1 MSSKTILVEHI
12 ASIATDLDTATSR
25 VHKFAVL
32 AWATSQKR
40 TALYMSRSG
49 MIYAVKV
56 GSEEHKAVE
65 KTRGMELFATVDPSI
80 QYPQP
85 AEYSRSWLKAELH
98 QMGLTKPRMV
108 G

>member
-49 MIYAVKV
+49 MVYAVKV

-65 KTRGMELFATVDPSI
+65 KTRGMELFATIDPH
-80 QYPQP
+80 
-85 AEYSRSWLKAELH
+85 AATYSRSWLMAELH